1 MKIYDISQELLGC
14 SVYPGDPAPK
24 REVLSSTEAGEKY
37 NLSTL
42 FLCAHNG
49 THVDAPF
56 HFLQNGR
63 TIDQLPL
70 TKTVGK
76 AFVAKHS
83 GDLNAADAEA
93 ILSQARAYDPDA
105 ARRILLKGELTV
117 TEAAADVF
125 AKAKID
131 LIGVE
136 SQSVGPVEAPMA
148 VHLILL
154 GADVV
159 LLEGLR
165 LGAVESG
172 VYLLFAAP
180 IAVCGGDGAPCRAV
194 LMDLDDRKKEN
205 EL

>member
-1 MKIYDISQELLGC
+1 MIYDISQELLGC
-14 SVYPGDPAPK
+14 EVYPGDPAPK
-24 REVLSSTEAGEKY
+24 RDVVSSTAEGAKY

-63 TIDQLPL
+63 TIDQLSL
-70 TKTVGK
+70 AKTVGK
-76 AFVAKHS
+76 AFVAKHN
-83 GDLNAADAEA
+83 GALNAADAEA
-93 ILSQARAYDPDA
+93 ILKRAAKIDPEA

-117 TEAAADVF
+117 TEEAAEVF
-125 AKAKID
+125 AKASVD

-136 SQSVGPVEAPMA
+136 SQSVGPENAPMA

-154 GADVV
+154 GAEVV

-165 LGAVESG
+165 LGAVDGG

-180 IAVCGGDGAPCRAV
+180 IAVQGGDGAPCRAV
-194 LMDLDDRKKEN
+194 LMDLDDEKKEN
-205 EL
+205 KA

>member
-1 MKIYDISQELLGC
+1 MVYDISQELLGC

-24 REVLSSTEAGEKY
+24 REVVSSTAAGASY

-56 HFLQNGR
+56 HFLQKGR
-63 TIDQLPL
+63 TVEEIPL
-70 TKTVGK
+70 SKTVVK
-76 AFVAKHS
+76 AFVATHE
-83 GDLNAADAEA
+83 GDLGASDAEA
-93 ILSQARAYDPDA
+93 ILLQARERDPEA

-117 TEAAADVF
+117 TEEAAEVF

-136 SQSVGPVEAPMA
+136 SQRVGPENAPMA

-180 IAVCGGDGAPCRAV
+180 IAVQGGDGAPCRAV
-194 LMDLDDRKKEN
+194 LMDLEDGKKGE
-205 EL
+205 